1 MHQRPTRLCTSRA
14 RFVPQNRRECRATRQ
29 NATHRWLAKPAM
41 KRLVLVAVILAL
53 VAGGTYVYQRTRPQ
67 QAAAAETPPV
77 AISVVPVKVGSMAD
91 KITSYGNLVPR
102 RTVNIVPDNPGK
114 VKEILFTDGQEVAAG
129 TPLVVMDTDIVEA
142 QVAAS
147 RAQADADMQNLK
159 RTQSLSRQGLDSTY
173 SLEQAQA
180 RAAASASDFQIN
192 TRKLAQLTLRAPF
205 AGRLGTRRV
214 DAGAYLNVGETIVR
228 LDDTALQVEFRVPST
243 ILSKPTK
250 DMTVYVDVPG
260 DPSGSH
266 TNATLTFIDP
276 AVSTD
281 TRSVLLRA
289 LVSDGQHQMRPGL
302 YVRVTL
308 AISTIEDALIVPAES
323 VVRDLGSAYV
333 YVVDSGD
340 IARRRTVTVGLSD
353 GDKLQLTSGV
363 MAGDRIVTIGQF
375 RLRDGDKVKVVPD
388 APAASKSAA

>member
-1 MHQRPTRLCTSRA
+1 
-14 RFVPQNRRECRATRQ
+14 
-29 NATHRWLAKPAM
+29 M

-53 VAGGTYVYQRTRPQ
+53 IAGGTYVYQRTRPQ
-67 QAAAAETPPV
+67 QAAAAAETPLV
-77 AISVVPVKVGSMAD
+77 TVSVLPVKVGAMAD

-129 TPLVVMDTDIVEA
+129 TPLVVMDTDIAEA

-180 RAAASASDFQIN
+180 RAAASASDLQIN

-250 DMTVYVDVPG
+250 DMAVYVDVPG

-308 AISTIEDALIVPAES
+308 AISTTKDALIVPAEA

-340 IARRRTVTVGLSD
+340 VARRRTVTVGLSD

-363 MAGDRIVTIGQF
+363 MAGDRLVTIGQF

-388 APAASKSAA
+388 TPAATKSAA